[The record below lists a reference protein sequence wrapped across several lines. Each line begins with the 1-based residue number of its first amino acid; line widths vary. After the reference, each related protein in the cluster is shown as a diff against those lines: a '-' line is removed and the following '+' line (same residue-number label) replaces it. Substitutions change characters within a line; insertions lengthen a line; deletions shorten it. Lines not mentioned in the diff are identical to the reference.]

1 MSDKDFTTRG
11 FPGTIKEL
19 KKIREVLDKILDVLL
34 VREMKRI

>member
-11 FPGTIKEL
+11 FPGTITEL

-34 VREMKRI
+34 LSEYKKL